1 MALPQGCTSCAGP
14 SAHTHKHTL
23 EVEEV
28 RWREAEKKH
37 GKCCCLILWAT
48 AALLFIDTAS
58 QCTGYGYSVMQ
69 PLLLLATATTIATM
83 LPYSNLQPLLYATA
97 ICRPSQKTR
106 HGKHRSRSSHYCS
119 SMMTSESKGN
129 YLTITSNTISRST
142 VRKWFINF
150 YIRWSIQWELTCSI
164 YFWFC
169 CRHYYQI
176 WTALS
181 VSNNV
186 FLNVKR

>member
-1 MALPQGCTSCAGP
+1 
-14 SAHTHKHTL
+14 
-23 EVEEV
+23 
-28 RWREAEKKH
+28 
-37 GKCCCLILWAT
+37 
-48 AALLFIDTAS
+48 
-58 QCTGYGYSVMQ
+58 MQ
-69 PLLLLATATTIATM
+69 PLLLLVTATTIATM

-97 ICRPSQKTR
+97 IYRPSQKTG

-119 SMMTSESKGN
+119 SMMTSESKSN

-181 VSNNV
+181 VSKYQRKSGKYYTHARDASKMVPTVQNAENTTIQV
-186 FLNVKR
+186 PLFGAGTNSKNHDPRTGPPPKPIPTKNLRKINDR